1 MKRAWVTAMGAA
13 ALMLAN
19 GAALGQLAVYGKFD
33 LLHDSQNE
41 NDANLVSTV
50 QTTFFYG
57 GGVGVYDDFFH
68 FGPLRLGVD
77 VRGDLLTGSSFD
89 YRDVLGG
96 VRLAAKLPVLP
107 FRPYVQ
113 GSIGTGGTKYTGTG
127 PSAGSTYS
135 NKFTYVVFGGI
146 DTGILPHVDFR
157 AIEVGVGQ
165 QTSVSDTGGA
175 PKPVLVFIST
185 GLVVRF

>member
-1 MKRAWVTAMGAA
+1 MKLRWMGAVGVLG
-13 ALMLAN
+13 LMSWA
-19 GAALGQLAVYGKFD
+19 GAARGQVAVYGKFD

-41 NDANLVSTV
+41 NSNGIVNEV

-57 GGVGVYDDFFH
+57 GGIGVYDDFLH
-68 FGPLRLGVD
+68 VGPLRLGVD
-77 VRGDLLTGSSFD
+77 VRGDLLRGSSFD

-113 GSIGTGGTKYTGTG
+113 GSIGTGGTKYTGT
-127 PSAGSTYS
+127 AALGSHYA

-146 DTGILPHVDFR
+146 DTGIVPHVDFR
-157 AIEVGVGQ
+157 AIEVGIGQ
-165 QTSVSDTGGA
+165 QSTVSDVPGA
-175 PKPVLVFIST
+175 PKPVLVFVST

>member
-1 MKRAWVTAMGAA
+1 M
-13 ALMLAN
+13 
-19 GAALGQLAVYGKFD
+19 
-33 LLHDSQNE
+33 
-41 NDANLVSTV
+41 
-50 QTTFFYG
+50 
-57 GGVGVYDDFFH
+57 YDDFFH

-77 VRGDLLTGSSFD
+77 VRGDLLRGSNYD

-113 GSIGTGGTKYTGTG
+113 GSIGSGGTRYTGSPANGITNY
-127 PSAGSTYS
+127 PYS

-146 DTGILPHVDFR
+146 DTGLVPHVDFR

-165 QTSVSDTGGA
+165 QSTVSDTPGA
-175 PKPVLVFIST
+175 ARPLLIFVST

>member
-1 MKRAWVTAMGAA
+1 MLVAAAGAA
-13 ALMLAN
+13 EA
-19 GAALGQLAVYGKFD
+19 QVAVYGKFD

-41 NDANLVSTV
+41 NNSSVGNSV
-50 QTTFFYG
+50 ETTFYYG

-68 FGPLRLGVD
+68 FGPLRVGVD
-77 VRGDLLTGSSFD
+77 VRGDLLTGSNYR

-96 VRLAAKLPVLP
+96 VRVAVKLPVLP
-107 FRPYVQ
+107 LRPYVQ
-113 GSIGTGGTKYTGTG
+113 GSIGSGGTKYTGSPANGIT
-127 PSAGSTYS
+127 TYPYA

-146 DTGILPHVDFR
+146 DTGLLPHVDLR

-165 QTSVSDTGGA
+165 QSTTSDAVGA
-175 PKPVLVFIST
+175 TKPLLVFVST